1 MLLLLTE
8 GKEKVVALSSSGDLG
23 NDTLHTATLTATTA
37 TANTTAMDIVV
48 LVVTLEVVL
57 DAANSDTSSGSVVK
71 DSAQT

>member
-23 NDTLHTATLTATTA
+23 NDTLHTATLTATAA
-37 TANTTAMDIVV
+37 TTNTTAMDIIV